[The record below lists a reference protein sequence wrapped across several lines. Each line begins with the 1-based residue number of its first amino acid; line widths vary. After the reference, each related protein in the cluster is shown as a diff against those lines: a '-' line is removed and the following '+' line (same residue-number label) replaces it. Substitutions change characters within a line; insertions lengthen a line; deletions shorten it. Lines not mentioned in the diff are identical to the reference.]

1 MNFDDVIKQQ
11 REKQNQ
17 IATASVEFMT
27 VRELFQA
34 LIARY
39 PDQSLE
45 TFSQQLF
52 KIFQSRNSRPS
63 FYHRDDENAAWGE
76 LHTLPLQGRHV
87 SKMESYGELL
97 VMMNGRYHSI
107 SEMLGSVRKA
117 PFDELGLEL
126 YGLHRADV
134 TELLGLDI
142 ETESAPAVSDYVTS
156 LEQENA
162 ALRAEIQRI
171 KESYQPPALNGES
184 YAACREQVLI
194 AILALLHDLDRKG
207 ELKPKNKGLCIP
219 NAATL
224 EALLNRHQALFW
236 PDAGRPPISDA
247 KIKEILREAARLL
260 KDGENPD
267 LEQRSKSRQKNNR
280 NLKK

>member
-17 IATASVEFMT
+17 IATASAEFMT
-27 VRELFQA
+27 MRELFQA
-34 LIARY
+34 LMARY

-52 KIFQSRNSRPS
+52 KIFQNRNSRPPI
-63 FYHRDDENAAWGE
+63 YHRNNENAKWGE
-76 LHTLPLQGRHV
+76 LYTLPLQGRHV

-126 YGLHRADV
+126 YGLRRADV

-142 ETESAPAVSDYVTS
+142 ETEPAPAVSDYVAS

-162 ALRAEIQRI
+162 ALRAEIQQM
-171 KESYQPPALNGES
+171 KACYQPPTLNGES
-184 YAACREQVLI
+184 YAANREEIFI
-194 AILALLHDLDRKG
+194 AGWALLHYLDRKG
-207 ELKPKNKGLCIP
+207 KLKPGSNGLCIP
-219 NAATL
+219 NAAKL
-224 EALLNRHQALFW
+224 EELLHQNQKRFWPRAEVPPVSSVNIKSIFREPVGLLNDGGDPNL
-236 PDAGRPPISDA
+236 
-247 KIKEILREAARLL
+247 ELR
-260 KDGENPD
+260 
-267 LEQRSKSRQKNNR
+267 RQTRREKNR
-280 NLKK
+280 KLKK

>member
-17 IATASVEFMT
+17 IATASAEFMT

-34 LIARY
+34 LMARY

-52 KIFQSRNSRPS
+52 KFFQSRNSRPPI
-63 FYHRDDENAAWGE
+63 YHRDDKNAMWGE

-126 YGLHRADV
+126 YGLRRADV

-142 ETESAPAVSDYVTS
+142 VTEPAPSVSDYVTS

-171 KESYQPPALNGES
+171 KKSYQPPAKNGES
-184 YAACREQVLI
+184 YAACREQVLL
-194 AILALLHDLDRKG
+194 ATLALLHHLDRNKK
-207 ELKPKNKGLCIP
+207 LKPNEKGLFIP
-219 NAATL
+219 NASAL
-224 EALLNRHQALFW
+224 EVLLNRYQALFW

-247 KIKEILREAARLL
+247 KIKEILRDAARLM
-260 KDGENPD
+260 KEGENPD
-267 LEQRSKSRQKNNR
+267 LEQRSKRRQKNNR
-280 NLKK
+280 KLKK